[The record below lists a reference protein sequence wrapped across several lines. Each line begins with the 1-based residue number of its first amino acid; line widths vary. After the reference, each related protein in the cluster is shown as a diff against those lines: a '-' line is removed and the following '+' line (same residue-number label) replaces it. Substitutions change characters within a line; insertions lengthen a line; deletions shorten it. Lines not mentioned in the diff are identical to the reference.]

1 MKRSSNNEIWDDRMF
16 EQFINSEEYKKI
28 INDLLIENKD
38 DVSKD
43 INKKLNDAIDGISN
57 IYILIERNGLE
68 EVLDETNKMLIN
80 ISELLE
86 FVDTTYDNRIPH
98 DIESLYRHVSSKY
111 RKLEFELYDY
121 KFKKM
126 EQKSINIENKINELN
141 NIALEQKKT
150 SNELLSKLE
159 GMNATLLNMILTI
172 SIVTASV
179 ETISRIS
186 DPIYIP
192 MFVLTISWLLLT
204 CILFNLY
211 FIKGK
216 SKFDKFCLIIYS
228 ILTSVTFLCVL
239 VTIYLKIK

>member
-111 RKLEFELYDY
+111 RKLEDELNDY